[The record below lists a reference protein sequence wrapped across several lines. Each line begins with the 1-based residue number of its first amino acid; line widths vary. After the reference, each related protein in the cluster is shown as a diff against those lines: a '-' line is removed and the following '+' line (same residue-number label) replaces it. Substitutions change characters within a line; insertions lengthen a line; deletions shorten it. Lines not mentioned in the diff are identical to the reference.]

1 MKIQKFFA
9 FALVV
14 LALLVST
21 NTIFSQD
28 FGKKTPEERA
38 QKRAERLQKDLS
50 LSDDQYKQ
58 VYDLFLSQGQQ
69 MKALK
74 ESSEQDKTARKE
86 KMKSI
91 WQSTDASISG
101 ILSSEQNTKYEQF
114 KKERKEKHMQKKK
127 NKKGKNKQRQNK

>member
-1 MKIQKFFA
+1 MKIQKI
-9 FALVV
+9 FALSLILAAV
-14 LALLVST
+14 LLSANAVY
-21 NTIFSQD
+21 SQD

-69 MKALK
+69 MKALR
-74 ESSEQDKTARKE
+74 ESSEEDKTARKE

-91 WQSTDASISG
+91 WQNTDASISG

-127 NKKGKNKQRQNK
+127 NKKGKNKQRQKK